1 MTGRSTTSILVLLS
15 AGSMIARDAHA
26 APSAVYNPVTGHL
39 ELTNDATAAALV
51 FDSASRLAYTTNSA
65 NFTVASSLPGG
76 VVFDQGDLPRGFTFL
91 NLPAGVYDIGNVV
104 VPTTPLADLQLF
116 SYSNLLGSP
125 ISGEITDQSSGLRMQ
140 SAQ

>member
-1 MTGRSTTSILVLLS
+1 
-15 AGSMIARDAHA
+15 
-26 APSAVYNPVTGHL
+26 
-39 ELTNDATAAALV
+39 
-51 FDSASRLAYTTNSA
+51 
-65 NFTVASSLPGG
+65 
-76 VVFDQGDLPRGFTFL
+76 LPRGFTFL

-140 SAQ
+140 SPSKIFPTERRRRVPRRHT